1 MESKKVY
8 LDNNATTMLDPQAKE
23 LMESY
28 FCQKYGNP
36 NSLHSFGTETHIAIR
51 EAFNHLYEGI
61 NAHDEIRHHHH
72 FLRDRKQQL
81 GFKRCVF

>member
-28 FCQKYGNP
+28 FAKIWQSK
-36 NSLHSFGTETHIAIR
+36 LLA
-51 EAFNHLYEGI
+51 
-61 NAHDEIRHHHH
+61 
-72 FLRDRKQQL
+72 
-81 GFKRCVF
+81 

>member
-28 FCQKYGNP
+28 FAKNMAIQTPCIVLAQK
-36 NSLHSFGTETHIAIR
+36 HT
-51 EAFNHLYEGI
+51 
-61 NAHDEIRHHHH
+61 
-72 FLRDRKQQL
+72 
-81 GFKRCVF
+81 